1 MAHIILQDITL
12 DFPIYGASSKSLKN
26 SLIRLSTGGMINKSK
41 DDHIITVKALD
52 GINLSLAKGDRVGL
66 VGHNGAG
73 KSTLLRVLAGIYEPN
88 IGRIEIAGK
97 VTALL
102 DVMLGLDP
110 ESTGYENIITRGVL
124 NHLTLDEIKE
134 KQEEIAKFTELGGYL
149 SIPVRTYSSGM
160 MLRLAFAIATCISP
174 QILILDEVVSVG
186 DASFIEKA
194 RARITGMIDS
204 ADIVVIASHDDEI
217 IRSLCNKVIYMSA
230 GKIEFFGSVEEG
242 LAIRASKM
250 G

>member
-1 MAHIILQDITL
+1 MAYIKLNNITL

-52 GINLSLAKGDRVGL
+52 NVNLILQKGDRVGL

-88 IGRIEIAGK
+88 IGSIEISGK
-97 VTALL
+97 VSALL

-124 NHLTLDEIKE
+124 NQLTLSEIKE
-134 KQEEIAKFTELGGYL
+134 KQEEIGQFTELGGYL

-160 MLRLAFAIATCISP
+160 MLRLAFAIATCIQP
-174 QILILDEVVSVG
+174 EILILDEVVSVG
-186 DASFIEKA
+186 DASFIQKA
-194 RARITGMIDS
+194 RARISSLMDS
-204 ADIVVIASHDDEI
+204 AEIVVIASHDDEI
-217 IRSLCNKVIYMSA
+217 IRNFCNKVAFMSA
-230 GKIEFFGSVEEG
+230 GKLELFDSVEEG
-242 LAIRASKM
+242 LARRAEKM

>member
-1 MAHIILQDITL
+1 MAHIILQDVTL

-52 GINLSLAKGDRVGL
+52 NINLSLVKGDRVGL

-134 KQEEIAKFTELGGYL
+134 KQEEIARFTELGGYL

-230 GKIEFFGSVEEG
+230 GKIEFFGAVEEG
-242 LAIRASKM
+242 LAVRAKKM